1 MWRPTRR
8 IARDFEGMSR
18 DARRRSRGGIAR
30 TLPFAACCRID
41 RLKYR
46 RMTAEAQAA
55 PLPSIFRL
63 PGFRTIWIAQFISI
77 FGDFLALFGIISF
90 ITFRLHGTAVQ
101 VTTITI
107 AYILPL
113 AVFGPVAGVLVDR
126 FDVKRT
132 MIASDLIRGF
142 LALLFIICATVP
154 QI

>member
-1 MWRPTRR
+1 MIHRHGSSSCAGHALRESSDVGGTLV
-8 IARDFEGMSR
+8 G
-18 DARRRSRGGIAR
+18 DAM
-30 TLPFAACCRID
+30 T
-41 RLKYR
+41 LKYR
-46 RMTAEAQAA
+46 CMTAEAQAP

-126 FDVKRT
+126 FDVKR
-132 MIASDLIRGF
+132 
-142 LALLFIICATVP
+142 
-154 QI
+154 